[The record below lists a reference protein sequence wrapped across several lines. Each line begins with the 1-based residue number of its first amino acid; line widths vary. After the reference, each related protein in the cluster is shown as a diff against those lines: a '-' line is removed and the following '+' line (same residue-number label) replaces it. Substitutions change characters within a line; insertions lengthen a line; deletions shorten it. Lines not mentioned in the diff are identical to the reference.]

1 MTISGKWKISAA
13 ELGGR
18 QLPASEFDKQILE
31 MDKNS
36 YQVIEDK
43 VVATGTL
50 HRIRGSHP
58 QAMTMKCVYG
68 PNEGKTFQCIYRLEG
83 DGDDLDL
90 LMCYNLG
97 GEDLPHDF
105 KTFDNTLLYLV
116 RYKKVVSKDK
126 G

>member
-1 MTISGKWKISAA
+1 MTTSGKWKIVAA

-18 QLPASEFDKQILE
+18 KLPTSEFEKQVLE

-50 HRIRGSHP
+50 QRIRGSNP
-58 QAMTMKCVYG
+58 RALTMTCVFG
-68 PNEGKTFQCIYRLEG
+68 PNQGKTFQCIYRFERE
-83 DGDDLDL
+83 DL

-97 GEDLPHDF
+97 GESLPTAF
-105 KTFDNTLLYLV
+105 ETFDNTLLYLV
-116 RYKKVVSKDK
+116 RYKKINEA
-126 G
+126 